1 MSQSGNPFTTLT
13 TTSTIGIAFREWLGG
28 EKAIHEYCHQLA
40 LDGAKR
46 LAEIMGTRVLD
57 ETGGLTVHMV
67 SCVPSTVPML
77 SSIHYTLCLV

>member
-1 MSQSGNPFTTLT
+1 MSQSGNTFTTLT

-40 LDGAKR
+40 MDGAKR

-57 ETGGLTVHMV
+57 ETGELTVHMV
-67 SCVPSTVPML
+67 SCVPSTVPRL
-77 SSIHYTLCLV
+77 SSIHHTLCFV